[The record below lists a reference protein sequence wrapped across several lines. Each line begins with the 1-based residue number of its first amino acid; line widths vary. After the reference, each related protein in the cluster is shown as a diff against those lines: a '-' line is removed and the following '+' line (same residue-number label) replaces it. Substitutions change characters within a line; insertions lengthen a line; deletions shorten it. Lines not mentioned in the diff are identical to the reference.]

1 MSPAATS
8 RTRVSVVRDLS
19 APTVASPIVEPLT
32 TLRLTQAIAELSAR
46 DVRLGAAIAAV
57 GPCTLLPRTEGTHF
71 GHLTR
76 NIVYQQLS
84 GSAAA
89 TIHGRFLK
97 YVSAHPG
104 AEPAHPTPEAVLGIG
119 DDALRGCGLSVAKVR
134 AIKDLAAHVLDGRL
148 PLDRLDVLSDQDI
161 IDALVPVR
169 GIGPWTAQM
178 FLMFRLG
185 RPDVLPV
192 LDLGV
197 RKGAQRIYRTRAL
210 PDAAR
215 LGKIAKAWRPWA
227 SVASWYCW
235 RVLDL
240 EDAGGW

>member
-1 MSPAATS
+1 LLA
-8 RTRVSVVRDLS
+8 
-19 APTVASPIVEPLT
+19 PLT
-32 TLRLTQAIAELSAR
+32 KARLAKAQAELASR
-46 DVRLGAAIAAV
+46 DAKMAAAIERV
-57 GPCTLLPRTEGTHF
+57 GPCTLLPRREGTHF
-71 GHLTR
+71 GHLAR
-76 NIVYQQLS
+76 NIIFQQLS

-89 TIHGRFLK
+89 TIHSRFAAL
-97 YVSAHPG
+97 VGGDAQAPDPH
-104 AEPAHPTPEAVLGIG
+104 AVLALAPEA
-119 DDALRGCGLSVAKVR
+119 LRQCGLSTAKLR
-134 AIKDLAAHVLDGRL
+134 AVQDLAAHVVDARLPMDDLDGMS
-148 PLDRLDVLSDQDI
+148 DEDVI
-161 IDALVPVR
+161 AALVPVR

-210 PDAAR
+210 PDAER
-215 LGKIAKAWRPWA
+215 LTKIARNWRPWA